1 MKQREWPL
9 FLKTIAFSETGQLS
23 VTSTADLHS
32 PSSAVCDVLNVMHVR
47 MASLSEDNLWSAF
60 SETGLSFPQLSV
72 TSTAD
77 LHSPSSVSFLCSCAL
92 SRMPCLLSLTFF
104 FLFSGLANLIH
115 SLVAS

>member
-1 MKQREWPL
+1 MRMASLSENNLWS
-9 FLKTIAFSETGQLS
+9 AFSETGQLS

-47 MASLSEDNLWSAF
+47 MVSLSEDNLWSAF

-77 LHSPSSVSFLCSCAL
+77 LHSPSSTVF
-92 SRMPCLLSLTFF
+92 SL
-104 FLFSGLANLIH
+104 
-115 SLVAS
+115 

>member
-1 MKQREWPL
+1 MFPFSKGETMRMASL
-9 FLKTIAFSETGQLS
+9 FENTALNLWSAFSETGQLS

-77 LHSPSSVSFLCSCAL
+77 LHSP
-92 SRMPCLLSLTFF
+92 
-104 FLFSGLANLIH
+104 
-115 SLVAS
+115 

>member
-1 MKQREWPL
+1 MRMSSLSKNNLWS
-9 FLKTIAFSETGQLS
+9 AFSETGQLS

-32 PSSAVCDVLNVMHVR
+32 PSSSVYDVLNVMHVR

-77 LHSPSSVSFLCSCAL
+77 LPLSLKCCLFSVAVPSISYF
-92 SRMPCLLSLTFF
+92 LLSVQR
-104 FLFSGLANLIH
+104 SC
-115 SLVAS
+115 